1 PCLGCTEP
9 GFPHNDL
16 VKGSVFKT
24 MKYLGVLPR
33 EVPSGNS
40 KLGYYMRAGFE
51 KTMHALEVAVGIEK
65 SHSEGS
71 K

>member
-1 PCLGCTEP
+1 
-9 GFPHNDL
+9 
-16 VKGSVFKT
+16 
-24 MKYLGVLPR
+24 MKYLGFLPKD
-33 EVPSGNS
+33 VPAGNS

-51 KTMHALEVAVGIEK
+51 KTMHTLEVAAGISK